1 MVLVLHAVMGA
12 GDRAGRAT
20 ALRNSGVRPVSR
32 LTVRTRWEERNAK
45 LSRVAVVLALFLV
58 LLAGALLVTC
68 RAVINSMLQ
77 APIDPRVANKVG
89 DIVFTLP
96 DGAFCRHLSFN
107 NATAELMESSAAPCP
122 EAKPRGRSRIP
133 NRATLLGAHARVY
146 RCIYFVAP
154 AAPAKVVPSPRRQHT
169 AFANPVSPFV
179 THALG

>member
-68 RAVINSMLQ
+68 RAVIDSMLQ

-122 EAKPRGRSRIP
+122 EAKPAEVGFPIGPLCLGR
-133 NRATLLGAHARVY
+133 TLE
-146 RCIYFVAP
+146 FT
-154 AAPAKVVPSPRRQHT
+154 AAFISSLRRPRRR
-169 AFANPVSPFV
+169 
-179 THALG
+179 

>member
-1 MVLVLHAVMGA
+1 MVLVLHATMGA
-12 GDRAGRAT
+12 GDRAGTAT

-68 RAVINSMLQ
+68 RAVIDSMLQ

-107 NATAELMESSAAPCP
+107 NATAELMESSATPCP
-122 EAKPRGRSRIP
+122 EAKPRGKKSDSQSGHF
-133 NRATLLGAHARVY
+133 AWGAR
-146 RCIYFVAP
+146 
-154 AAPAKVVPSPRRQHT
+154 
-169 AFANPVSPFV
+169 
-179 THALG
+179 